1 MLLNTKLAMQA
12 LPAYDAGM
20 KKSGIQYTVRNVSER
35 LDAKLRETAAE
46 YGVSLNDA
54 SLAAL
59 RKGTGITDA
68 PVLHHD
74 LDDLAGTWVRDP
86 DSERALDEMRQID
99 EKMWQ

>member
-1 MLLNTKLAMQA
+1 
-12 LPAYDAGM
+12 M
-20 KKSGIQYTVRNVSER
+20 KRKIQYTVRNVPDR
-35 LDAKLRETAAE
+35 VDAKLRERAAE

-59 RKGTGITDA
+59 KKGAGIADA
-68 PVLHHD
+68 PALHHD

-86 DSERALDEMRQID
+86 DGERALDEMRQLD

>member
-1 MLLNTKLAMQA
+1 
-12 LPAYDAGM
+12 M
-20 KKSGIQYTVRNVSER
+20 KRKIQYTVRNVPDR
-35 LDAKLRETAAE
+35 LYAKLRETAVQ

-59 RKGTGITDA
+59 KKGAGIADA

-86 DSERALDEMRQID
+86 ASERAMDEMRQID

>member
-1 MLLNTKLAMQA
+1 
-12 LPAYDAGM
+12 M
-20 KKSGIQYTVRNVSER
+20 KRKIQYTVRNVPDR

-54 SLAAL
+54 SLTGL
-59 RKGTGITDA
+59 KKGAGIADA

-74 LDDLAGTWVRDP
+74 LDDLAGAWVRDP
-86 DSERALDEMRQID
+86 ASERALDEMRQID

>member
-1 MLLNTKLAMQA
+1 
-12 LPAYDAGM
+12 M
-20 KKSGIQYTVRNVSER
+20 KRKIQYTVRNVPDR
-35 LDAKLRETAAE
+35 LDAKLRETAVQ

-54 SLAAL
+54 SLTAL
-59 RKGTGITDA
+59 KKGAGIADA

-86 DSERALDEMRQID
+86 ASERAMDEMRQID

>member
-1 MLLNTKLAMQA
+1 
-12 LPAYDAGM
+12 M
-20 KKSGIQYTVRNVSER
+20 KSKIQYTVRNVPDR

-46 YGVSLNDA
+46 YGVSLNEA

-59 RKGTGITDA
+59 KRGAGMADA

-86 DSERALDEMRQID
+86 ASERALDEMRKID